1 MPPERTTFV
10 SLLKDELERQRV
22 SSAVRDFTAG
32 ESIFNQGDP
41 CDGLYAVLEG
51 TVRISA
57 LVSQSGKQSHSLKEF
72 EAGDFFGEMAIIN
85 NAPRSASATAVTDSR
100 LLLVSRDQ
108 VMEMMERSPPLVLAL
123 LRAFSQRMRDF
134 TRQFVQE
141 VLESERLSLL
151 GRFTRSIVHDF
162 KSPLSVIL
170 MASEAAVSGRL
181 SSEAR
186 LQAQRRIEQQVDRL
200 TNMLNELLTVS
211 GGRTSHTPEPTDFA
225 AYFVRVLEQTRDELL
240 SKEVQLDVEDPPSV
254 VLPLNPKRLD
264 HVFFNLFNNAADF
277 MPEGGRI
284 MVRFLQGP
292 EEIIVEIE
300 DTGPGLPP
308 EIAERLFTPFF
319 THGKKN
325 GTGLGLSICKNI
337 IEDHGGRIWPRSEP
351 GRGAVFCF
359 SLPLA
364 TNAAP
369 RATAQ

>member
-1 MPPERTTFV
+1 M
-10 SLLKDELERQRV
+10 
-22 SSAVRDFTAG
+22 
-32 ESIFNQGDP
+32 
-41 CDGLYAVLEG
+41 
-51 TVRISA
+51 
-57 LVSQSGKQSHSLKEF
+57 
-72 EAGDFFGEMAIIN
+72 
-85 NAPRSASATAVTDSR
+85 TDSR

-108 VMEMMERSPPLVLAL
+108 VMEMMEQSPPLVLAL

-162 KSPLSVIL
+162 KNPLSVIL
-170 MASEAAVSGRL
+170 MASEAAVSERF

-211 GGRTSHTPEPTDFA
+211 GGGTSHTPEPTDLA
-225 AYFVRVLEQTRDELL
+225 GYFDRVLEQTREELL
-240 SKEVQLDVEDPPSV
+240 SKEVQLEVVAPPPAV
-254 VLPLNPKRLD
+254 TLPLNPKRLD

-284 MVRFLQGP
+284 MVRFLPGP

-300 DTGPGLPP
+300 DTGPGLTP
-308 EIAERLFTPFF
+308 EIAKKLFTPFF

-337 IEDHGGRIWPRSEP
+337 IEDHGGRIWPRAEP

-364 TNAAP
+364 IKAAP